1 MDIEVDEPFWTVR
14 RPELTFR
21 FTVETGDEPGTLD
34 DGDVLVTG
42 PGGKRW
48 FAVVL
53 AMSKIQE
60 ILDRCRDTGE
70 NLNGTYLWMKGL
82 VIVREPGVES
92 MVLAVEDLYDT
103 YGTLDGTLPSL

>member
-1 MDIEVDEPFWTVR
+1 MDIEVGEPFWTVR

-21 FTVETGDEPGTLD
+21 FTVGTGDEPGTLD
-34 DGDVLVTG
+34 DGDVLIIG
-42 PGGKRW
+42 PDGERW
-48 FAVVL
+48 FAAVL

-60 ILDRCRDTGE
+60 VLDRWRDTGE

-92 MVLAVEDLYDT
+92 MVRAVENLYDT
-103 YGTLDGTLPSL
+103 YGTLDDTLPRL